1 MNQIEV
7 IKEAC
12 DWYND
17 PCVLHTIDC
26 EKDIFVNCFSGVVII
41 GICSSIIRF
50 LLSPSDN
57 GLKPLQL
64 KRMICTEINLHA
76 KNKLK

>member
-12 DWYND
+12 EWYND
-17 PCVLHTIDC
+17 PCVLHTIDW

-50 LLSPSDN
+50 L
-57 GLKPLQL
+57 KPLQL
-64 KRMICTEINLHA
+64 KRMICTKINLHA